1 MIARSHCG
9 LLVGI
14 EKMRALRFTLTFILG
29 LAGVFSAAAQTYPSR
44 PITMIVPFAA
54 GGPTDT
60 IALIIADG
68 MRKFLGQAV
77 VTENVTGAAGTV
89 AIGRLVQAP
98 PDGYTVGIGHW
109 STNVL
114 NGAIYALPYDLL
126 SGLTPIA
133 LIVSNPQVIIAKK
146 AMPANDLSEMIAWLK
161 VNPDKA
167 LEGTAGTGSPSH
179 IAGVYFQNRTGT
191 RFQFIPYR
199 GGAPAIQAL
208 LAGQMDLGFEQAAN
222 VLAHIRDGEIK
233 AFAVTGRDRLAAA
246 PQIPT
251 VDEAGLPGFHIS
263 VWHGL
268 WAPAATPR
276 EIINKLNSALVN
288 ALSDVTVRQRLAD
301 LAQDIPPAK
310 QQTPEALAAFQK
322 AEIEKWWPI
331 IKAANIRVE

>member
-1 MIARSHCG
+1 
-9 LLVGI
+9 
-14 EKMRALRFTLTFILG
+14 
-29 LAGVFSAAAQTYPSR
+29 
-44 PITMIVPFAA
+44 MIVPFAA

-68 MRKFLGQAV
+68 MSKFLGQAV

-89 AIGRLVQAP
+89 AIGRLVQAA
-98 PDGYTVGIGHW
+98 PDGYTIGIGHW

-126 SGLTPIA
+126 SGLSPIA

-146 AMPANDLSEMIAWLK
+146 AVPANDLSEMIAWLK
-161 VNPDKA
+161 ANPDKA

-199 GGAPAIQAL
+199 GGAPAIRAL

-233 AFAVTGRDRLAAA
+233 AFAVTGRDRLATA

-276 EIINKLNSALVN
+276 EVINKLNSALVN
-288 ALSDVTVRQRLAD
+288 ALREVTVRQRLAD

-331 IKAANIRVE
+331 IKAANIRAE

>member
-1 MIARSHCG
+1 
-9 LLVGI
+9 
-14 EKMRALRFTLTFILG
+14 
-29 LAGVFSAAAQTYPSR
+29 
-44 PITMIVPFAA
+44 MIVPFAA

-89 AIGRLVQAP
+89 AIGRLAQAR

-126 SGLTPIA
+126 SDLAPIA

-191 RFQFIPYR
+191 RFQFVPYR
-199 GGAPAIQAL
+199 GGAPAVRAL

-222 VLAHIRDGEIK
+222 VLAHVRAGEVK

-251 VDEAGLPGFHIS
+251 VEEAGLPGFHIS

-276 EIINKLNSALVN
+276 EVINKLNSALVN
-288 ALSDVTVRQRLAD
+288 ALSEVTVRQRLAD
-301 LAQDIPPAK
+301 LGQDIPPPK

-331 IKAANIRVE
+331 IKAANIRAD

>member
-1 MIARSHCG
+1 MPA
-9 LLVGI
+9 LL
-14 EKMRALRFTLTFILG
+14 LTLTFILG
-29 LAGVFSAAAQTYPSR
+29 LTGVFSAAAQTYPSR

-77 VTENVTGAAGTV
+77 VTENVAGAAGTV
-89 AIGRLVQAP
+89 AIGRLVQAA

-146 AMPANDLSEMIAWLK
+146 AIPANDLSEMIAWLK
-161 VNPDKA
+161 VNPGKA

-191 RFQFIPYR
+191 KFQFVPYR

-222 VLAHIRDGEIK
+222 VLAHIRDGIK
-233 AFAVTGRDRLAAA
+233 AFAVTGMDRLAAA

-276 EIINKLNSALVN
+276 EVINKLNSALVN
-288 ALSDVTVRQRLAD
+288 ALSDMTVRQRLAD
-301 LAQDIPPAK
+301 LGQDIPPAK

-331 IKAANIRVE
+331 IKAANIRAE